1 MDVITKEVRGL
12 VKKELAAANRRFRM
26 FASAHEG
33 QNVIREEL
41 DEVEM
46 ALEPLK
52 FFVEI
57 RMWNT
62 VKGNK
67 EVAKEEL
74 KEMMENAIHLAVEA
88 IQLAAMLKKYEC
100 SQRNSW
106 PGSKEMGYEKEE

>member
-1 MDVITKEVRGL
+1 
-12 VKKELAAANRRFRM
+12 
-26 FASAHEG
+26 
-33 QNVIREEL
+33 
-41 DEVEM
+41 M

-88 IQLAAMLKKYEC
+88 IQLAAMLEKYER
-100 SQRNSW
+100 SQRNGW